1 AHRQTGSRAAS
12 ARSITYAARFHRALP
27 RQEEPDVSGPDA
39 LAAVIFFGGAFWVL
53 RPTGAAIAKRIA
65 GEHRKPG
72 MDAADR
78 GEIPSQ
84 LHAVREE
91 VAELA
96 ERMDFAERMLAKPK
110 NG

>member
-1 AHRQTGSRAAS
+1 
-12 ARSITYAARFHRALP
+12 
-27 RQEEPDVSGPDA
+27 VSGPEA
-39 LAAVIFFGGAFWVL
+39 VAAFMFFGGAFWVL
-53 RPTGAAIAKRIA
+53 RPIGAAIAKRIA

-78 GEIPSQ
+78 DEILSE
-84 LHAVREE
+84 LHVVREE

>member
-1 AHRQTGSRAAS
+1 M
-12 ARSITYAARFHRALP
+12 
-27 RQEEPDVSGPDA
+27 SGPEA
-39 LAAVIFFGGAFWVL
+39 VAAFMFFGGAFWVL
-53 RPTGAAIAKRIA
+53 RPIGAAIAKRIA

-78 GEIPSQ
+78 DEILSE